1 MSTDDRRARVLSL
14 TPRGRELRLKIG
26 TGFRSAHAK
35 IMGPLSADE
44 QKQFIELLVR
54 LVEGNEAYARPGN
67 GRRKPAR
74 RPLAAKMKGDGDGER
89 SVVA

>member
-1 MSTDDRRARVLSL
+1 
-14 TPRGRELRLKIG
+14 
-26 TGFRSAHAK
+26 
-35 IMGPLSADE
+35 MGPLSADE

-74 RPLAAKMKGDGDGER
+74 RPPAKMKGDGDGER